1 MGGFY
6 FTKNLKEKGGRKV
19 KLYTTHCPK
28 CRVIET
34 KLKQKNIKYETIEDI
49 SIMEVKGF
57 TQLPVL
63 ELDSGETLPFV
74 EANKYINSL
83 EAN

>member
-1 MGGFY
+1 M
-6 FTKNLKEKGGRKV
+6 

-28 CRVIET
+28 CKVLET
-34 KLKQKNIKYETIEDI
+34 KLNQKNIIYESIEDI
-49 SIMEVKGF
+49 KVMEDKGF
-57 TQLPVL
+57 DQLPIL
-63 ELDSGETLPFV
+63 ELDNGEALSFV

>member
-1 MGGFY
+1 M
-6 FTKNLKEKGGRKV
+6 

-34 KLKQKNIKYETIEDI
+34 KLKQKNIECETIEDV
-49 SIMEVKGF
+49 STMEAKGF

-63 ELDSGETLPFV
+63 ELDNGEILSFV

-83 EAN
+83 EVQ